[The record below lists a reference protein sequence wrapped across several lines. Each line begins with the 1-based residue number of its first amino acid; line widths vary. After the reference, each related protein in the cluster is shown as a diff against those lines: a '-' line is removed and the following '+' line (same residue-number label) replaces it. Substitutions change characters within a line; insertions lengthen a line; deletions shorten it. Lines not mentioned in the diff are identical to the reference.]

1 MKTTAVA
8 WLLGMGIG
16 AGAFA
21 LGAYLRDAPPPP
33 SELTTQRDQLAIE
46 VAALTQRL
54 QSLEQRASLL
64 GIEVIDEETKPG
76 LRGTKREGDERSSDD
91 EASAEERPAAWVAG
105 GSPLTWSDDMV
116 DALAKRLEERAW
128 RSIPT
133 PTLLKKA
140 RDLLYM
146 KGGGDPYLVTR
157 QLRHLLDRE
166 LTEEERTDALMLLGQ
181 STRTTADYAASESTF
196 REPMDKVGGLDTKQ
210 GVEAAYQLGW
220 TLQYA
225 GESQRG
231 LHLAEELL
239 NARGLDDVRRPFV
252 RWMEALIA
260 SCAGDHARAEAIYT
274 QLIKD
279 YEGDE
284 RLKSIVSDARFNLKR
299 MGR

>member
-1 MKTTAVA
+1 M
-8 WLLGMGIG
+8 
-16 AGAFA
+16 
-21 LGAYLRDAPPPP
+21 
-33 SELTTQRDQLAIE
+33 
-46 VAALTQRL
+46 
-54 QSLEQRASLL
+54 
-64 GIEVIDEETKPG
+64 
-76 LRGTKREGDERSSDD
+76 
-91 EASAEERPAAWVAG
+91 
-105 GSPLTWSDDMV
+105 
-116 DALAKRLEERAW
+116 
-128 RSIPT
+128 
-133 PTLLKKA
+133 
-140 RDLLYM
+140 
-146 KGGGDPYLVTR
+146 
-157 QLRHLLDRE
+157 LDRE

-196 REPMDKVGGLDTKQ
+196 RELMDKAGGLDTKQ

-252 RWMEALIA
+252 RWMEARMA
-260 SCAGDHARAEAIYT
+260 SGAGDHARAEAIYT